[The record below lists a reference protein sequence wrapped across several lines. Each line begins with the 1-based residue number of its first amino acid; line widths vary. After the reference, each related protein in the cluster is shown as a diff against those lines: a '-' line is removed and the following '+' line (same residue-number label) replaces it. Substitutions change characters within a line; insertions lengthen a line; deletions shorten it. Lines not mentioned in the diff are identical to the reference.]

1 MTDIVLYCKS
11 YSKDFLRLKNLLA
24 SIQQFNADQ
33 INFYVSTPESQYA
46 ELKRYIGTEGYQWVS
61 DESIIKSNPKAPVG
75 IEKTKPG
82 GLSQQVIKSEF
93 WRLGIAQNY
102 VCLDSDCIFIKDFK
116 KSDFLASDG
125 TPYTVIYQNKEYHQL
140 AVNRGYAKAPRNLQ
154 IEAENVKAL
163 FNRDGPNYYCPCPPF
178 IWSTA
183 VWSSLDLNYLSPRGI
198 TLWDL
203 CTPKQPETF
212 IYNEAMLNYRAIP
225 LHPIEQLFRVYYY
238 DWHYFLLRRLGESI
252 PKLKENY
259 LGLIYQSS
267 WDLSL
272 DLGPSQKSIFSR
284 ALKKLKRTGR
294 YLQSYF

>member
-33 INFYVSTPESQYA
+33 ISFYISTPESQYA

-61 DESIIKSNPKAPVG
+61 DESIIRSNPKAPIG

-102 VCLDSDCIFIKDFK
+102 VCLDSDC
-116 KSDFLASDG
+116 
-125 TPYTVIYQNKEYHQL
+125 NKEYHQL
-140 AVNRGYAKAPRNLQ
+140 AFNRGYAKAPRNLQ

-178 IWSTA
+178 IWSAA
-183 VWSSLDLNYLSPRGI
+183 VWSSLDTNYLSPRGI

-238 DWHYFLLRRLGESI
+238 DWHYFLLRRLGESV

-272 DLGPSQKSIFSR
+272 DLGPSKKSFFSR

>member
-1 MTDIVLYCKS
+1 MNDIVLYCKS

-24 SIQQFNADQ
+24 SIRQFNADQ
-33 INFYVSTPESQYA
+33 IDFYVSTPESQYA

-61 DESIIKSNPKAPVG
+61 DESIIKSNPKAPIG

-125 TPYTVIYQNKEYHQL
+125 NPYTVIYQNKEYHQL
-140 AVNRGYAKAPRNLQ
+140 AFNRRYAKAPRNLQ
-154 IEAENVKAL
+154 IEAENVKAI
-163 FNRDGPNYYCPCPPF
+163 FGRDGPNYYCPCPPF
-178 IWSTA
+178 IWSAA
-183 VWSSLDLNYLSPRGI
+183 VWASLDTNYLSPRGL

-203 CTPKQPETF
+203 CTPKHPETF

-238 DWHYFLLRRLGESI
+238 DWHYFLLRRLGESV

-284 ALKKLKRTGR
+284 TLKKLKRTGR